1 MCAMPPRA
9 LWLALP
15 LVAVACA
22 APERRHPHAEAPTAA
37 GVARGRFEPPE
48 SDAVFGRAVRAARDA
63 GYTVES
69 CDAPRGALS
78 TGMREFDDACGAS
91 TCLSRQSFS
100 VVVGHRGVRVTVA
113 REVFDGALRTWT
125 SADATAVDREAQAML
140 QKILPA
146 ASPDAREAAP
156 LARRS
161 EDEPAPPP
169 RSDAC
174 VPAPQAAAKAP

>member
-48 SDAVFGRAVRAARDA
+48 SDAVFGRAVRAA
-63 GYTVES
+63 
-69 CDAPRGALS
+69 
-78 TGMREFDDACGAS
+78 CGAS

-125 SADATAVDREAQAML
+125 SADATAVDREA
-140 QKILPA
+140 
-146 ASPDAREAAP
+146 
-156 LARRS
+156 
-161 EDEPAPPP
+161 
-169 RSDAC
+169 
-174 VPAPQAAAKAP
+174 